1 VIDDLRLSNPA
12 VGFSDPAT
20 LQGSVTG
27 KDIAY
32 IFFFAG
38 IPNADRSGVE
48 LTELHY
54 IYPPG
59 SSPNSETPPWDDG
72 TNALSETWDGSRW
85 ALSNGTQTIPVLLGP
100 TKYGT
105 NLYGV
110 EGTYTVNGSGE
121 QIASGLLF
129 EVNQGHAQLQQI
141 YGFPKG
147 DAQETQPFEITPSA
161 GDTFTALLRT
171 YTIKDGRPVPDFN
184 RGQTLTL
191 GEGPLSAFQAP
202 AENGDYVA
210 GFLVRDIAGHF
221 NYQYLDIKV
230 DNSGAAPAAPP
241 SQQQPT
247 AGPGAQAGT
256 LAYSNTEGKFA
267 LEYPADWQ
275 TLDTGKSQIYFY
287 DPADTSQTYL
297 SVEYFV
303 TKQRPAQAN
312 RTVVDAYIEILGKEK
327 GFQHGDS
334 SEVQIAGQPGLM
346 FKYSYIDKEDRAL
359 SGVAIAVT
367 SPTSGLSYA
376 ISAQALTADFD
387 AQADTFDKLLASI
400 TIE

>member
-1 VIDDLRLSNPA
+1 M
-12 VGFSDPAT
+12 
-20 LQGSVTG
+20 
-27 KDIAY
+27 
-32 IFFFAG
+32 
-38 IPNADRSGVE
+38 
-48 LTELHY
+48 
-54 IYPPG
+54 
-59 SSPNSETPPWDDG
+59 
-72 TNALSETWDGSRW
+72 
-85 ALSNGTQTIPVLLGP
+85 P

-110 EGTYTVNGSGE
+110 EGTYMVNGSGE
-121 QIASGLLF
+121 QISAGLLF
-129 EVNQGHAQLQQI
+129 EVNQGRAALQQI

-161 GDTFTALLRT
+161 DDTFTALLRT

-184 RGQTLTL
+184 QGQTLTL
-191 GEGPLSAFQAP
+191 GEGPLSAFQVP

-221 NYQYLDIKV
+221 NYQYLDLKV

-247 AGPGAQAGT
+247 AGAGAQAGT
-256 LAYSNTEGKFA
+256 LAYSNAEGKFA
-267 LEYPADWQ
+267 LEYPATWQ
-275 TLDTGKSQIYFY
+275 TLDTGKRQIYFY

-297 SVEYFV
+297 SVEYFA

-312 RTVVDAYIEILGKEK
+312 QTVVKAYIEILGKEK
-327 GFQHGDS
+327 DFQHGDT
-334 SEVQIAGQPGLM
+334 SEVQIAGQPGLL
-346 FKYSYIDKEDRAL
+346 FNYTYTDKEGRPLAGL
-359 SGVAIAVT
+359 AIAVT
-367 SPTSGLSYA
+367 SPASGLSYA

-387 AQADTFDKLLASI
+387 AQADTFDTLLASI